1 MNESHQT
8 EIINKEETYT
18 QQVKQ
23 MNEQFESKV
32 AKKEAEHAKVLESL
46 EIEKQNQQEVF
57 N

>member
-1 MNESHQT
+1 
-8 EIINKEETYT
+8 
-18 QQVKQ
+18 

-57 N
+57 NLREAELNGKIDELNDMIA